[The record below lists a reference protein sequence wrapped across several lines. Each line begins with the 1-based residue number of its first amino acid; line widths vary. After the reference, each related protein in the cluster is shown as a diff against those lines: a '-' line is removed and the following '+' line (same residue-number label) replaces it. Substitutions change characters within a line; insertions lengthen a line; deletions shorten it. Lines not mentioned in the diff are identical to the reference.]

1 MKATV
6 LLKDRFHRKKFRWV
20 THSVE
25 ITEFYCHSFFANFPS
40 NQHFTKELYS
50 KLIWRKKFAW
60 RQWLSR
66 FSTLQGRPVKSTR
79 RRLVLK
85 KLQKV
90 SPNQLIY
97 YKSAMY
103 IIFTKYF
110 SCEIKFPDY
119 CWYGNYLL
127 YYFLFWQKFRSFST
141 KQLIWRNIFDESKF
155 SIFPYCA
162 VSTQCGKMKHLVSLK
177 NFSSN

>member
-1 MKATV
+1 M
-6 LLKDRFHRKKFRWV
+6 
-20 THSVE
+20 
-25 ITEFYCHSFFANFPS
+25 
-40 NQHFTKELYS
+40 FTP

-66 FSTLQGRPVKSTR
+66 FSTLQDRSVMKSTR

-85 KLQKV
+85 KLQKI

-141 KQLIWRNIFDESKF
+141 KQLIWRNIFEWEKIRILQICSDLHSLHAFKLEITWRYNGRVHF
-155 SIFPYCA
+155 LDQ
-162 VSTQCGKMKHLVSLK
+162 STQLIQLS
-177 NFSSN
+177 